1 MFKNILVATDGS
13 SSAMQAVKVAGSLA
27 RDLGADLLIVTAF
40 DPVPTYLAE
49 PVFHNAVNA
58 QMELAGEVINEAM
71 GVVGEIPG
79 KLENEVLEGPAAAAI
94 LREVEIRQ
102 NDLIVMGSR
111 SLGPLSGI
119 LLGSQSLK
127 VLHYAQ
133 CPVLI
138 VP

>member
-13 SSAMQAVKVAGSLA
+13 SSATQAVKVAGNLS
-27 RDLGADLLIVTAF
+27 RNLGADLWIVTAF

-49 PVFHNAVNA
+49 PIFRNAVNA
-58 QMELAGEVINEAM
+58 QMELAGEVLSEA
-71 GVVGEIPG
+71 VDIVGKIPG
-79 KLENEVLEGPAAAAI
+79 KLESEVLEGPAAAAI
-94 LREVEIRQ
+94 LREAETRK

-127 VLHYAQ
+127 VLHYAH

>member
-1 MFKNILVATDGS
+1 
-13 SSAMQAVKVAGSLA
+13 
-27 RDLGADLLIVTAF
+27 
-40 DPVPTYLAE
+40 
-49 PVFHNAVNA
+49 
-58 QMELAGEVINEAM
+58 VINEAM
-71 GVVGEIPG
+71 GAVGEIPG
-79 KLENEVLEGPAAAAI
+79 KLESDVLEGPAAAAI
-94 LREVEIRQ
+94 LREAEIHQ